1 MKSKNKL
8 WLLLLYPIFEKQ
20 FILLYV
26 IIMKR
31 LSWIS
36 SLDKDSSSSTIQNLN
51 KCNTVH
57 GTRILFT
64 NYPNLN
70 NHSSSSKIQQVDEE
84 FFIVNKFNYKNIVC
98 KLSAPNLNKILY
110 RQQQFN
116 NLTKNSSSSAILT
129 SRSSSTN
136 FLLFS
141 RSRI

>member
-8 WLLLLYPIFEKQ
+8 RLLLFYPIFEKQ

-84 FFIVNKFNYKNIVC
+84 FLIVNKFNYKNIVC

-116 NLTKNSSSSAILT
+116 NLTKNS
-129 SRSSSTN
+129 
-136 FLLFS
+136 
-141 RSRI
+141 

>member
-1 MKSKNKL
+1 
-8 WLLLLYPIFEKQ
+8 
-20 FILLYV
+20 
-26 IIMKR
+26 MKR